1 MFTQSKWK
9 VFSENYK
16 YRYISILGELLSLK
30 KDFFWPNYLKFQSS
44 PFSWLIFLLINFSD
58 FKREKRY

>member
-16 YRYISILGELLSLK
+16 YRYISILGELLT
-30 KDFFWPNYLKFQSS
+30 FF
-44 PFSWLIFLLINFSD
+44 
-58 FKREKRY
+58 EKRFFLAKLFKISEQSFFLVNFPTN